1 MTNIE
6 ILPFSESYDEQVTA
20 LFVKKYQQQRI
31 VIPLLPELM
40 EDREVI
46 KTMLADSFDPM
57 TGRVAVENGR
67 VLGYLCWFI
76 VDHFR
81 ATSRRGAYVPEW
93 GHACIETN
101 KTRLYQ
107 MLYRAAGNLWAEA
120 GCQVHAI
127 TLLAQDRSAE
137 KAWYW
142 NGFGL
147 TVVDAIRPMQSLEI
161 PPLTQI
167 TIRKASTAD
176 AKALAQLDNEHREH
190 YTQSPIFMAP
200 RTGKDINEN
209 IEFLSQPKNSVW
221 LAESD
226 NQLVGF
232 IRFDGYNFDTATI
245 LESEEGVTI
254 TGAYVRPTYRGQ
266 KVAVALLDS
275 ALRDYQSIGLKYC
288 ATNFESFNP
297 EAVSFWM
304 RYFEPVCFSVI
315 RVPEA

>member
-1 MTNIE
+1 MANIE
-6 ILPFSESYDEQVTA
+6 ILPFSESYYGQVTA
-20 LFVKKYQQQRI
+20 LFVKKYHQQRLA
-31 VIPLLPELM
+31 IPLLPERM
-40 EDREVI
+40 ADRDVL
-46 KTMLADSFDPM
+46 KTMLADSFDAT
-57 TGRVAVENGR
+57 TGLVAVENSQ

-93 GHACIETN
+93 GHACIETD
-101 KTRLYQ
+101 KTKLYQ
-107 MLYRAAGNLWAEA
+107 MLYRAAGNLWAQA

-127 TLLAQDRSAE
+127 TLLEQDRSAE

-147 TVVDAIRPMQSLEI
+147 TVVDAIRPMQPLEI
-161 PPLTQI
+161 SHQTQL

-176 AKALAQLDNEHREH
+176 AKALAQLDKEHREH

-200 RTGKDINEN
+200 RTGKDVNEN

-232 IRFDGYNFDTATI
+232 IRFEGYDFDTATI
-245 LESEEGVTI
+245 LESEEGITI
-254 TGAYVRPTYRGQ
+254 TGAYVRPAYRGQ
-266 KVAVALLDS
+266 KVAVTLLDS
-275 ALRDYQSIGLKYC
+275 ALRDYQSMGLKYC

-304 RYFEPVCFSVI
+304 RYFEPVCYSVI